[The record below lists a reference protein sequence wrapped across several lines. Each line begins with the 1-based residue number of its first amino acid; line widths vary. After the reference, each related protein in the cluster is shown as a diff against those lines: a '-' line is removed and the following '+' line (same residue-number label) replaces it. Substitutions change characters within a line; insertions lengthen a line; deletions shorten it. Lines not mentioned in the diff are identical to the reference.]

1 MSRNTVVQTSVD
13 NRDAQ
18 LIQWANR
25 RMSEC
30 DGNKVLLHLVGPVF
44 WMDQEN
50 KCAMW
55 ECLWSY
61 IASGPTD
68 QGKQCS
74 ESHLPGWQRRRY
86 VEGTWGVGGGGNA
99 LNKHMEK
106 QIFPLPAAVS
116 KGKCQ
121 HAPRP
126 RLTVLHSAP
135 PPGSPCSA
143 TEYGQEWHCGACPRG
158 SLNDQRSTPP
168 HPALYKTHKCQSE
181 WDVVSC

>member
-1 MSRNTVVQTSVD
+1 MWRTSE
-13 NRDAQ
+13 RDDKKRCFCM
-18 LIQWANR
+18 L
-25 RMSEC
+25 S
-30 DGNKVLLHLVGPVF
+30 DPFF
-44 WMDQEN
+44 WMDHEN
-50 KCAMW
+50 KHAMW

-86 VEGTWGVGGGGNA
+86 VKGIGGWGAGGNSA

-116 KGKCQ
+116 EGKCQ

-168 HPALYKTHKCQSE
+168 HPALYKTHKCQSK